1 MILDMNAKP
10 IVAIPSVEEAAR
22 FVPEQVVDL
31 CRDLASTQRQRDE
44 FKQQLEWFKRQLFGS
59 KSERRLKEVSS
70 AQMSLGDLGTDAEA
84 GVEPKRQV
92 IAQHTRKAV
101 VRGEEDAAES
111 LPFFDETRVPVHT
124 IEVAAAETAGL
135 SPEDYEVVSHKDSY
149 RLAQRP
155 GSYVVIKYRRAVVK
169 LKGNQTLACAAAPQ
183 GPIEGSRA
191 DVSFLAG
198 MLIDKFRYHLPLYR
212 QHQRLTDS
220 GITVSRAWLTQIGQ
234 QAIGLLEPIYE
245 AQLASILEGRVIA
258 MDETPIKAGQAQPGK
273 LKAAYFW
280 PLYGERD
287 EVCFPYCPSRRSEHV
302 FEILGMKPKPD
313 RVLLTDGYGA
323 YARYAEKTGVK
334 HAQCWAHTRRAFF
347 EAQAVEPEA
356 SDEALDMIGALF
368 EVEARIKQGKL
379 KAAKKLDHRL
389 EHAKPIVERFFAWVE
404 ERFRA
409 KGLLPSNPLTKALA
423 YARDRRDALEV
434 FLTEAEVPID
444 TNHLER
450 TLRPIPMGRKNW
462 LFAWTEFG
470 AKQVGVVQSL
480 IVTCRLHGVDPYDY
494 LVDVLQRVG
503 THPAT
508 RVAELIPR
516 NWKERFAADP
526 MRSPLHGLTAA

>member
-1 MILDMNAKP
+1 MIVDMNAKQ

-22 FVPEQVVDL
+22 FAPEQVVDL
-31 CRDLASTQRQRDE
+31 CRDLAAT
-44 FKQQLEWFKRQLFGS
+44 KQQLDWFKRQLFGQ

-70 AQMSLGDLGTDAEA
+70 VQMSLGELGTDAQA
-84 GVEPKRQV
+84 GVEAKKQV
-92 IAQHTRKAV
+92 IAQHTRKVAT
-101 VRGEEDAAES
+101 RGADDGAES
-111 LPFFDETRVPVHT
+111 LPFFDETRVPVET
-124 IEVAAAETAGL
+124 IELPAPEVAGL

-169 LKGNQTLACAAAPQ
+169 VKSSQALVCAPAPQ

-212 QHQRLTDS
+212 QHQRLEDS

-258 MDETPIKAGQAQPGK
+258 MDETPIKAGQGQPGK

-280 PLYGERD
+280 PLYGEQD
-287 EVCFPYCPSRRSEHV
+287 EVCFPYCPSRRSEHA
-302 FEILGMKPKPD
+302 FEILGMKPKPE
-313 RVLLTDGYGA
+313 RVLLTDGYAA
-323 YARYAEKTGVK
+323 YARYAQKTGVT
-334 HAQCWAHTRRAFF
+334 HAQCWAHTRRAFI
-347 EAQAVEPEA
+347 EAEKVEPEA
-356 SDEALDMIGALF
+356 VAEALDRIRALF
-368 EVEARIKQGKL
+368 EVEARITQSKL
-379 KAAKKLDHRL
+379 KAAKKLDYRL
-389 EHAKPIVERFFAWVE
+389 EHAKPIVERFFAWVN
-404 ERFRA
+404 ERFEA
-409 KGLLPSNPLTKALA
+409 QGLLPSNPLTKALA

-450 TLRPIPMGRKNW
+450 ALRPIPMGRKNW

-480 IVTCRLHGVDPYDY
+480 IVTCRLHGLDPYDY

-503 THPAT
+503 VHPAA
-508 RVAELIPR
+508 RVADLIPR
-516 NWKERFAADP
+516 NWKTHFASSP
-526 MRSPLHGLTAA
+526 MRSPLHGIEST